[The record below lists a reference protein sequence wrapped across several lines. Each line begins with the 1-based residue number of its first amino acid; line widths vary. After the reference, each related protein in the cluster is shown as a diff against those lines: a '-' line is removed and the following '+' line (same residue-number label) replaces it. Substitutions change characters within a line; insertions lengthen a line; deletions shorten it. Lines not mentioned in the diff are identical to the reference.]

1 MVQRNMT
8 WLLLGLVMS
17 ATTAVTILICVQVSS
32 AQQRSPALEITSPP
46 DGTEVAPGDT
56 ITVVVTPAPDTTF
69 AQVIIIGE
77 GPIGFSEVK
86 TAQPFDFSLTIP
98 ANIRLGTYQLTASGA
113 TGPGTGVDSSPITL
127 RVEKPGPVLQL
138 SVQPTQIHFESEGEQ
153 MPLRV
158 IGTFSDGTTDITESS
173 RTTYTSNDVDVAKVS
188 ETGVVTAVGP
198 LPPGTTEVTTEI
210 VVSHGDQSVV
220 VPVIFRPAKAP

>member
-1 MVQRNMT
+1 
-8 WLLLGLVMS
+8 MS
-17 ATTAVTILICVQVSS
+17 
-32 AQQRSPALEITSPP
+32 
-46 DGTEVAPGDT
+46 GTFSGQEVAIDGPKKHDMASVRIGDVGDNGGYYSYLCASELCSAAFT
-56 ITVVVTPAPDTTF
+56 CARDHLSPRWNF